1 MTDKKTPPAG
11 LSPRIA
17 KALLDKLETDND
29 FRAQFEQ
36 SPEKALRALGYTDS
50 VSCMTLKAGA
60 TLASP
65 EQIKAQRQKLEQVM
79 VGIQQMDCAM
89 DSQQIETL

>member
-1 MTDKKTPPAG
+1 MTDGKKTPPAG

-17 KALLDKLETDND
+17 NALLDKLETDHD

-50 VSCMTLKAGA
+50 TECLSLKPGA
-60 TLASP
+60 KLASP
-65 EQIKAQRQKLEQVM
+65 EQIKAQRVKLEATL
-79 VGIQQMDCAM
+79 VGIHGMMCPLEAQAN
-89 DSQQIETL
+89 

>member
-11 LSPRIA
+11 LNPRIA

-36 SPEKALRALGYTDS
+36 SPEAALRALGYTDS
-50 VSCMTLKAGA
+50 VSCMTLKPGA
-60 TLASP
+60 KLASP
-65 EQIKAQRQKLEQVM
+65 EQIKAQRVKLEQVM
-79 VGIQQMDCAM
+79 VGIQQMDCAI
-89 DSQQIETL
+89 DSQEIEKL